1 MYTLFSNA
9 FLTHFCSTPKSL
21 PSTDVDILAV
31 KMSVMES
38 KRLNL
43 QTTWNTEMPYEMMLQ
58 VKKQV
63 PVVTKMVSEP
73 SVVIYKKMRRH
84 ANILGHSFVE
94 AKEQGK
100 VMLKQAL
107 DRLATAKP
115 SHVMTTVVENMIT
128 IAKGYQKR
136 VETVL
141 NAVVKFLRDTKFQ
154 LPGYEKKLSGLEIYQ
169 KSITFVAE
177 VSEKAVRIVPE
188 YISNVFKNVL
198 DYVSALEFRIPGSKY
213 VIRGSEHLEVLFDVS
228 KKIRDQVIVTLRKIS
243 NIQLEDI
250 ISKYSA
256 FVQFTTGQLEKLSQ
270 ILKSQNFDNLCAFVT
285 DTYRKVLNSPLLGQ
299 VATQVEEVQKIVIEY
314 LKAMSAKVHAILSDI
329 NTEQLQADVQSQ
341 IDLLVKRANTFHND
355 TIRMLRE
362 KSKAVNR
369 FVRVEDRQV
378 EIDVPLPFFA
388 LMN

>member
-1 MYTLFSNA
+1 M
-9 FLTHFCSTPKSL
+9 THFSSNPKSL

-38 KRLNL
+38 KKLNI

-73 SVVIYKKMRRH
+73 SVVIYRKMRRH
-84 ANILGHSFVE
+84 ANILGDSFEE

-100 VMLKQAL
+100 VMFKQAF
-107 DRLATAKP
+107 DKLATAKP
-115 SHVMTTVVENMIT
+115 SQVMTTVTENMIT
-128 IAKGYQKR
+128 ITKGYQKR
-136 VETVL
+136 VEIIL

-169 KSITFVAE
+169 KSSTFVAE
-177 VSEKAVRIVPE
+177 VSEKAIRIIPE
-188 YISNVFKNVL
+188 YISPVFRNVL
-198 DYVSALEFRIPGSKY
+198 DYVSAIEFTLPGSKY
-213 VIRGSEHLEVLFDVS
+213 VVRGSEILDDLFVVS
-228 KKIRDQVIVTLRKIS
+228 KKIQEQVIVTVRKIG

-256 FVQFTTGQLEKLSQ
+256 FVQFTTGQIEKLSQ
-270 ILKSQNFDNLCAFVT
+270 TLKSQNADRLYAFVT
-285 DTYRKVLNSPLLGQ
+285 DTYHEVINSPLLGQ
-299 VATQVEEVQKIVIEY
+299 VATQVEEVRKIVIEY
-314 LKAMSAKVHAILSDI
+314 LKAVSAKVHDILSDI
-329 NTEQLQADVQSQ
+329 KTEQLQADMQSQ
-341 IDLLVKRANTFHND
+341 IDFLVKRANTFQND
-355 TIRMLRE
+355 TIKMLRE
-362 KSKAVNR
+362 KSKAVNP

-378 EIDVPLPFFA
+378 ELDIPLPFPA

>member
-1 MYTLFSNA
+1 M
-9 FLTHFCSTPKSL
+9 
-21 PSTDVDILAV
+21 AV
-31 KMSVMES
+31 KMSVMDLKE
-38 KRLNL
+38 LNL

-63 PVVTKMVSEP
+63 PVVTKMVSKP

-84 ANILGHSFVE
+84 ANILGDAFEE

-100 VMLKQAL
+100 VMLKQAM

-115 SHVMTTVVENMIT
+115 SHVMTTVAENMIT

-141 NAVVKFLRDTKFQ
+141 SAVVKFLRDTKFQ

-177 VSEKAVRIVPE
+177 VSEKAVRIIPE
-188 YISNVFKNVL
+188 YISSIFKNVL
-198 DYVSALEFRIPGSKY
+198 DDVSALEFKMPGSKY
-213 VIRGSEHLEVLFDVS
+213 VIRGSEILDVLFDVS
-228 KKIRDQVIVTLRKIS
+228 KKIQDQVIVTVRKIS

-250 ISKYSA
+250 VSMYSA

-270 ILKSQNFDNLCAFVT
+270 ILKSQNVDRLYAFVT
-285 DTYRKVLNSPLLGQ
+285 DTYREVINSPLLGQ
-299 VATQVEEVQKIVIEY
+299 VASQVEEMQKIVIEY
-314 LKAMSAKVHAILSDI
+314 LKAVSAKVDDILSDI
-329 NTEQLQADVQSQ
+329 KTEQLQADIQSQ
-341 IDLLVKRANTFHND
+341 IDFLVKRVNTFQND
-355 TIRMLRE
+355 TIKMFRE
-362 KSKAVNR
+362 KSSKAVNR

-378 EIDVPLPFFA
+378 EIDIPLPFLA